1 MKKDKVFFKKGL
13 KKIGIFLILI
23 FVMAIIVSLPTFV
36 RGYDMYKNA
45 ITSIPLE
52 TKVLEIRSDENYL
65 KLSEIPKDYTEALI
79 DSEDQRFY
87 THIGIDFQSTFRA
100 VLENVKAKSYVQ
112 GGSTI
117 TQQLAKNMYFTFEK
131 RLDRKVAELLV
142 AFKLEQNFSK
152 EDILELYCN
161 VTYMGNGC
169 YGINEASYYYFDKS
183 PDALTLD
190 EVKQLVQTIKNPGY
204 RNPNSLSEDG
214 SL

>member
-1 MKKDKVFFKKGL
+1 MYINRIFFKKGL
-13 KKIGIFLILI
+13 RILGV
-23 FVMAIIVSLPTFV
+23 FVGLVFALAIIVSLPTIV

-45 ITSIPLE
+45 ISSEPIE
-52 TKVLEIRSDENYL
+52 TKVMTIKSDENYL
-65 KLSEIPKDYTEALI
+65 RLSVIPKEYTEALI

-87 THIGIDFQSTFRA
+87 SHIGIDFQSTFRA
-100 VLENVKAKSYVQ
+100 VLENIKAKSYVQ

-169 YGINEASYYYFDKS
+169 YGINEASRYYFDKA
-183 PDALTLD
+183 PDELTQ
-190 EVKQLVQTIKNPGY
+190 EEIEQLVQTIKNPGY

-214 SL
+214 TL

>member
-1 MKKDKVFFKKGL
+1 MKRNRDIYIKGL
-13 KKIGIFLILI
+13 RNIGISVILV
-23 FVMAIIVSLPTFV
+23 FVLAIIVSLPTIV

-45 ITSIPLE
+45 ISSVPID
-52 TKVLEIRSDENYL
+52 TKVMEIRADENFL
-65 KLSEIPKDYTEALI
+65 KLSEIPVAYTDALI

-100 VLENVKAKSYVQ
+100 VIENFKAKSYVQ

-169 YGINEASYYYFDKS
+169 YGINEASRYYFDKA
-183 PDALTLD
+183 PDELTQ
-190 EVKQLVQTIKNPGY
+190 EEIEQLVQTIKNPGY

-214 SL
+214 TL

>member
-1 MKKDKVFFKKGL
+1 MYINRIFIKKGL
-13 KKIGIFLILI
+13 RILGV
-23 FVMAIIVSLPTFV
+23 FVGLVFALAIIVSLPTIV

-45 ITSIPLE
+45 ISSEPIE
-52 TKVLEIRSDENYL
+52 IKVMTIKSDENYL
-65 KLSEIPKDYTEALI
+65 RLSEIPKEYTEALI

-87 THIGIDFQSTFRA
+87 SHIGIDFQSTFRA
-100 VLENVKAKSYVQ
+100 VLENIKAKSYVQ

-142 AFKLEQNFSK
+142 AFKLEQTFSK
-152 EDILELYCN
+152 DDILELYCN

-169 YGINEASYYYFDKS
+169 YGINEASRYYFDKA
-183 PDALTLD
+183 PDELTQ
-190 EVKQLVQTIKNPGY
+190 EEIEQLVQTIKNPGY

-214 SL
+214 TL

>member
-1 MKKDKVFFKKGL
+1 MKINRNLHKKAL
-13 KKIGIFLILI
+13 RNIGIFVILI
-23 FVMAIIVSLPTFV
+23 FVMTIIVSLPTIV
-36 RGYDMYKNA
+36 RGYNMYINA
-45 ITSIPLE
+45 ISTVPIE
-52 TKVLEIRSDENYL
+52 TKVMEIKSDENYL
-65 KLSEIPKDYTEALI
+65 TLSEIPIGYTDALI

-87 THIGIDFQSTFRA
+87 THMGIDFQSTFRA
-100 VLENVKAKSYVQ
+100 IIENIKAKSYVQ

-169 YGINEASYYYFDKS
+169 YGINEASHYYFNKA
-183 PDALTLD
+183 PDELTQ
-190 EVKQLVQTIKNPGY
+190 EEIKQLVQTIKNPGY
-204 RNPNSLSEDG
+204 RNPNSISEDG
-214 SL
+214 TL

>member
-1 MKKDKVFFKKGL
+1 MKINRNLHKKAL
-13 KKIGIFLILI
+13 RNIGIFVILV
-23 FVMAIIVSLPTFV
+23 FVMTIIVSLPTIV
-36 RGYDMYKNA
+36 RGYNMYKNA
-45 ITSIPLE
+45 ISTVPIE
-52 TKVLEIRSDENYL
+52 TKVMEIKSDENYL
-65 KLSEIPKDYTEALI
+65 TLSEIPIGYTDALI

-87 THIGIDFQSTFRA
+87 THMGIDFQSTFRA
-100 VLENVKAKSYVQ
+100 IIENIKAKSYVQ

-169 YGINEASYYYFDKS
+169 YGINEASHYYFNKA
-183 PDALTLD
+183 PDELTQ
-190 EVKQLVQTIKNPGY
+190 EEIKQLVQTIKNPGY
-204 RNPNSLSEDG
+204 RNPNSISEDG
-214 SL
+214 TL